1 MVKKKNPNQN
11 KIKAGGMGGTE
22 VPPDDLRLLL
32 LTDIE
37 LEGLKKNPI

>member
-1 MVKKKNPNQN
+1 
-11 KIKAGGMGGTE
+11 MGGTE

-37 LEGLKKNPI
+37 GLKKNQVDMNNLSNVM